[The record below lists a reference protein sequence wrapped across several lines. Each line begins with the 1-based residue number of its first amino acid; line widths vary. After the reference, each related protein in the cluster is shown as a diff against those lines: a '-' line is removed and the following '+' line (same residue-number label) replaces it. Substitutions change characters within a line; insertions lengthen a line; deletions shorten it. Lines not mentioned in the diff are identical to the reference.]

1 MTDLVALGLDPQLM
15 LAALYRARA
24 NATLEVT
31 YQDAGQMRSVRYK
44 SDSDLAAAI
53 AAIETSIAGGPRVT
67 VMNVRSEK
75 GWL

>member
-1 MTDLVALGLDPQLM
+1 MTDLVALGLDPQVM

-44 SDSDLAAAI
+44 SDRDLAAAI
-53 AAIETSIAGGPRVT
+53 AAIEAKVAGGPRVT